1 MKKLLL
7 LAAAAGMLAATTPA
21 SAAPWD
27 NGNINARQA
36 ELNGRINAGV
46 RDGSL
51 TRTEALN
58 LRAQSRQIA
67 FMERRYRYNGLS
79 MWERRDLDRRL
90 DRLAQNIRYERHDDQ
105 MRYRGYRG

>member
-7 LAAAAGMLAATTPA
+7 LAAAAGMLAVSAPA

-27 NGNINARQA
+27 TNINARQA
-36 ELNGRINAGV
+36 ELNNRIDAGL

-58 LRAQSRQIA
+58 LRAQARQISYL
-67 FMERRYRYNGLS
+67 ERRYRYNGLAV
-79 MWERRDLDRRL
+79 WERRDLDQRL
-90 DRLAQNIRYERHDDQ
+90 DRLAQNIRYERHDAQ
-105 MRYRGYRG
+105 TRYRGYRG